1 MAEKLVVAI
10 DLESGDVT
18 TAFKDIEKVSK
29 KSGKKSGKQYSSAFN
44 KSIDFRGL
52 KGKFVALGATI
63 IGALGL
69 KKSISLA
76 VQQEDAINRL
86 AGALKSSNEF
96 TKESIKDFEEF
107 ASSLQ
112 EVTRFGDEVILNQ
125 LALAKAFGATNDQA
139 KDILKASAD
148 LSSALGIDLSSAT
161 RNVAKTLGGLAGELG
176 ETIPELK
183 NLTQAELRAGK
194 GIDILAK
201 KFGGQATQATRT
213 FSGALQQ
220 TVNSFGDYVEEV
232 GMIIT
237 KNPVVVKTIQ
247 DIGKA
252 FIDLKK
258 DVASIDS
265 EKFLDGLVQGVVL
278 AGGFVANAFVRPL
291 EVIQNL
297 FINLGASLELIFID
311 TIPMIV
317 GKGLGKLGELIEDAP
332 FVGKYADKLKG
343 IARTTE
349 TEFDKTKSIMDSAF
363 DAMFNQDRT
372 EAFENQILQLQEYYL
387 RQKELIKSAGDEN
400 ANESKESGKKVATGF
415 TSVFLG
421 EMELFGFKVKQ
432 KLKFTEDEIKN
443 INKVIAGSIKNTLV
457 KGISGGIQNIVQS
470 IAKGEN
476 VFENFGKFLLDTF
489 GNLAIQL
496 GEFFIAE
503 GIATSAL
510 LAVNPPA
517 ATIGAGVALVA
528 LGSILKSFGG
538 GGSSTGSTSGGGGAV
553 DTGSAGGFDPR
564 EFENEELN
572 TEPKTEVSV
581 VVQGDVFDSDE
592 TGTRIATILSD
603 AFGKQGIVLADAR
616 FA

>member
-1 MAEKLVVAI
+1 MAEKLTVEI
-10 DLESGDVT
+10 DLESGDIT
-18 TAFKDIEKVSK
+18 TVFKDIEKQSK
-29 KSGKKSGKQYSSAFN
+29 KSGKKTGKQYSKAFEKN
-44 KSIDFRGL
+44 IDLRGI

-63 IGALGL
+63 ITALGL
-69 KKSISLA
+69 KKSIALA

-96 TKESIKDFEEF
+96 TKESVKDFEEF

-112 EVTRFGDEVILNQ
+112 EVTRFGDEVIINQ
-125 LALAKAFGATNDQA
+125 LALAKAFGATNEQA

-148 LSSALGIDLSSAT
+148 LSSALGIDLNSAT

-194 GIDILAK
+194 GIEILAK
-201 KFGGQATQATRT
+201 KFSGQATQATKT

-220 TVNSFGDYVEEV
+220 TFNSIGDFIESLGLV
-232 GMIIT
+232 IT
-237 KNPVVVKTIQ
+237 KNPVVVKSIQ

-252 FIDLKK
+252 FINLTKEVKK
-258 DVASIDS
+258 IDT
-265 EKFLDGLVQGVVL
+265 EAFFDNLVNGATIAGLFI
-278 AGGFVANAFVRPL
+278 ADAFVRPL
-291 EVIQNL
+291 EIIKNL

-311 TIPMIV
+311 TIPLIV

-332 FVGKYADKLKG
+332 FVGKYANKLKG

-349 TEFDKTKSIMDSAF
+349 TEFDKTKSIMDTAF
-363 DAMFNQDRT
+363 QSMFNQDET
-372 EAFENQILQLQEYYL
+372 AAFENQILALQEYYL
-387 RQKELIKSAGDEN
+387 RQKEVIKNAGDEN
-400 ANESKESGKKVATGF
+400 SDASKDAGKKVAQGF

-443 INKVIAGSIKNTLV
+443 INKVIASSIKNTLV
-457 KGISGGIQNIVQS
+457 RGISGGIQNIVAS

-476 VFENFGKFLLDTF
+476 VFANFGKFLLDTF

-496 GEFFIAE
+496 GEFFIAQ

-538 GGSSTGSTSGGGGAV
+538 GGSSTGGSSGGGGSV

-564 EFENEELN
+564 DFEEEDLN

-581 VVQGDVFDSDE
+581 VVNGDVFDSDE
-592 TGTRIATILSD
+592 TGTRIATLLSD